1 MIIIEYIMMS
11 VKPRNTG
18 RRFICTL
25 FAYVERHMLDIQ
37 TTFYLEIAIN
47 NTQITHLLGI
57 NTTYV
62 CSWYL
67 DCWSVM
73 MSLGS
78 EMTRKSDDKFQT
90 NKVILVSKIYVIMRL
105 LNS

>member
-1 MIIIEYIMMS
+1 MPDRLSTDTTPVESIALMMSYTSTEMVKQQRKSRKLIFFTMIFIEYIMMS

-25 FAYVERHMLDIQ
+25 SAYVERHMLDIQ

-47 NTQITHLLGI
+47 NTQITHPLGI

-62 CSWYL
+62 CS
-67 DCWSVM
+67 
-73 MSLGS
+73 
-78 EMTRKSDDKFQT
+78 
-90 NKVILVSKIYVIMRL
+90 
-105 LNS
+105 